1 MRNMLCLP
9 WTSVGLSKRVLFL
22 AFVAGAALMSAS
34 TSSLA
39 QQHDHS
45 RQIKLAGVSATFTA
59 WFKGEDI
66 SREKFEEIGLQ
77 FIFVVVFGGL
87 LTARIARL
95 RDNATRKDSELS
107 SLRDLIKQVDELYR
121 STKQS
126 KRMIRS
132 RLRQIADGY
141 EVDAVFFAARMEE
154 LSNTQ
159 LKLEQTRNIIR
170 TRPELFDGEKKRR
183 IGIEIEYSNNYL
195 HDVVQEFEERKV
207 SWIDE
212 CCRFS
217 GSCEML
223 TDFLCESRMPAE
235 FEADLKTMRSELS
248 TAERYRALKSIIS
261 KTVKSGGQRHK
272 LVSDACMLLVIRE
285 MRDIVLERLGRLSPA
300 RLVLRPRESGTFL
313 DKATSASA
321 NDETP
326 NKMSESG
333 GAL

>member
-1 MRNMLCLP
+1 MRNMLRLP
-9 WTSVGLSKRVLFL
+9 RTLVGLNKRVLCL
-22 AFVAGAALMSAS
+22 ALVVGAALIVTS
-34 TSSLA
+34 TSSIA
-39 QQHDHS
+39 QQLDHS
-45 RQIKLAGVSATFTA
+45 QAGVSGTFTA
-59 WFKGEDI
+59 SLKGENI
-66 SREKFEEIGLQ
+66 SKGKCEEIIIQ
-77 FIFVVVFGGL
+77 FFLVGVLGAL
-87 LTARIARL
+87 LTAAIARL
-95 RDNATRKDSELS
+95 RDNAARKDSELS

-132 RLRQIADGY
+132 RLRQSTDGN

-170 TRPELFDGEKKRR
+170 TRPDLFDGERKRR
-183 IGIEIEYSNNYL
+183 IRTVIEYSQEYL

-207 SWIDE
+207 SWIDG

-217 GSCEML
+217 DSCEML

-235 FEADLKTMRSELS
+235 FEDDLKTMRGDLS
-248 TAERYRALKSIIS
+248 TAERYRAFKSIIC
-261 KTVKSGGQRHK
+261 KTGRSGGQRHK

-285 MRDIVLERLGRLSPA
+285 MRDIVLERLRKVSLRRL
-300 RLVLRPRESGTFL
+300 LLRPQEWDASL
-313 DKATSASA
+313 DTPTSAPTA
-321 NDETP
+321 NYESP

-333 GAL
+333 GTV